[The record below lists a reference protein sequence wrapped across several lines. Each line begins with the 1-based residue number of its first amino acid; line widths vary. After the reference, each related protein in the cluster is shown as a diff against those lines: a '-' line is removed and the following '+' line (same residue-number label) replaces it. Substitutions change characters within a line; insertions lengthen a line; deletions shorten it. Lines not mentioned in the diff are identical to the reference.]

1 MKPLFAGLL
10 AVTSV
15 SLAVADNT
23 ALEANFVASF
33 SVYSSPTSQAA
44 LAYSVPS
51 GKNLS
56 YFTGNEVAD
65 DVELGGRSRILA
77 NISFEYYANFALAD
91 GLTFRMYDWGQGNRP
106 GDEIYAVSMDVRN
119 EGAVVNISFG
129 YNVVNVLPE
138 KFFFSVQIAGTG
150 GSKVAGLIVPDRE
163 ATVGDSD
170 DKAWERV
177 NGEWEKLSLSERPP
191 KVKFERRGRRNH
203 IGLSHRPHTRVV
215 VESSSHLDEVWRHVT
230 ELQTDAN
237 GDLAYETPEE
247 EDEDQKFYRLTSD

>member
-1 MKPLFAGLL
+1 MKFAICSLL
-10 AVTSV
+10 ASAAAT
-15 SLAVADNT
+15 LAFADNT

-33 SVYSSPTSQAA
+33 SVYSSPTSQPA

-65 DVELGGRSRILA
+65 DVELGGRARILA
-77 NISFEYYANFALAD
+77 NIRFEYYANFALAD

-106 GDEIYAVSMDVRN
+106 GDEIYSISMDVRS
-119 EGAVVNISFG
+119 EGAIVNISFG
-129 YNVVNVLPE
+129 YNVANVLPE
-138 KFFFSVQIAGTG
+138 KFFFSVQVAGTG
-150 GSKVAGLIVPDRE
+150 GGKVAGLIVPDRE

-177 NGEWEKLSLSERPP
+177 NGEWEKLTLSERPP
-191 KVKFERRGRRNH
+191 KVKFERRGRRNR
-203 IGLSHRPHTRVV
+203 IGLSHRPHSRVV

-237 GDLAYETPEE
+237 GDVDYETP
-247 EDEDQKFYRLTSD
+247 DEDDENQKFYRLTAD